1 MERADRRLSKTLAL
15 LLRHDPARFGVVLDG
30 AGWADLEAVVAGLQ
44 AAGIAVS
51 AADVLRV
58 VDGGDK
64 VRLAVRDG
72 RIRALQGHSVPVD
85 LGLERCEPPAVLWHG
100 TVDRFRASILR
111 EGLRPMARHH
121 VHLSAERET
130 AKVVGGRRRGGLWL
144 LRVDAGGMAIA
155 GHAFFQAENGVWLT
169 DRVPV
174 AFLTS
179 DEA

>member
-85 LGLERCEPPAVLWHG
+85 LGL
-100 TVDRFRASILR
+100 
-111 EGLRPMARHH
+111 
-121 VHLSAERET
+121 
-130 AKVVGGRRRGGLWL
+130 
-144 LRVDAGGMAIA
+144 
-155 GHAFFQAENGVWLT
+155 
-169 DRVPV
+169 
-174 AFLTS
+174 
-179 DEA
+179 